1 MSAVDLQ
8 LLNLKPDATE
18 ERLREFLQQQ
28 VSVTEILNVE
38 ILTPGDD
45 KPRVGVARVVADRTA
60 LNADLTGTQLDGNPL
75 DVVFLDEE
83 AGLNLQQKGK
93 IDFKQL
99 IEKVKKMYA
108 ELNSDELK
116 SIYSEVA
123 AMMIKN
129 GKVDLSSQNL
139 QSVGQKM
146 APVFGKLSGMFRK

>member
-1 MSAVDLQ
+1 MSTVDLQ

-18 ERLREFLQQQ
+18 ERLKEFLQQQ
-28 VSVTEILNVE
+28 ASVTEILNIE
-38 ILTPGDD
+38 ILTPGDN
-45 KPRVGVARVVADRTA
+45 KPRVGVARVIANRAA
-60 LNADLTGTQLDGNPL
+60 LKADLTGAHLDGNPL

-83 AGLNLQQKGK
+83 TSPNPQQKGK
-93 IDFKQL
+93 IDFNQV
-99 IEKVKKMYA
+99 IEKVKKIYA

-116 SIYSEVA
+116 PIYSEVA

-146 APVFGKLSGMFRK
+146 APVFGKLSGMFKK

>member
-1 MSAVDLQ
+1 MSTVDLQ

-18 ERLREFLQQQ
+18 ERLKEFLQQQ
-28 VSVTEILNVE
+28 ASVTEILNVE
-38 ILTPGDD
+38 ILTPGDN
-45 KPRVGVARVVADRTA
+45 KPRVGVARVIANRAA
-60 LNADLTGTQLDGNPL
+60 LKADLTGAQLDGNPL

-83 AGLNLQQKGK
+83 TGPNPQQKGK
-93 IDFKQL
+93 IDFNQV
-99 IEKVKKMYA
+99 IEKVKKIYA

-116 SIYSEVA
+116 PIYSEVA

-146 APVFGKLSGMFRK
+146 APVFGKLSGMFKK